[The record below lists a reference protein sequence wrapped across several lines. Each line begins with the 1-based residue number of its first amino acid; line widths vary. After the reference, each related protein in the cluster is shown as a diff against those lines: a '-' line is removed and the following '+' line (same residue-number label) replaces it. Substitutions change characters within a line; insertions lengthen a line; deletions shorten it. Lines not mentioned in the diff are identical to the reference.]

1 MQKLYIF
8 RAFKIVEQW
17 IKSPGSV
24 FSNATT
30 TAAATLQKGTWL
42 IYNLLSPRP
51 WHDPT
56 RADLSMECHSSFGLD
71 NFLLWCFVLCNCRL
85 FSSSPGH
92 YGTFLVIITQTVS
105 RLYQISLGV
114 GTGAKSMLPWDSGQ
128 QRKKLP
134 LYSPYSSVETPNS
147 KFCLVLLIWLSLTTL
162 LHPLLHPK
170 PQPKWIFCFC
180 LQVENDFTTQGF
192 SAHWASPE
200 HLIPPAFMPTN
211 RTCIRGPDAQ
221 LFQGLSHIQHSGERG
236 VNYRCQETWLKRQAI
251 SWSIY
256 CLASFHKLWNWE
268 TGRNH
273 TGQHFPNWFFPETV
287 LTDVNT
293 HIDICDAQVSLKN
306 HLWSFSHCC

>member
-17 IKSPGSV
+17 IKTPGSV

-56 RADLSMECHSSFGLD
+56 RADLSMECHLSFGLD

-114 GTGAKSMLPWDSGQ
+114 GTYLVTRHPSLSAVC
-128 QRKKLP
+128 
-134 LYSPYSSVETPNS
+134 PYNP
-147 KFCLVLLIWLSLTTL
+147 
-162 LHPLLHPK
+162 
-170 PQPKWIFCFC
+170 
-180 LQVENDFTTQGF
+180 F
-192 SAHWASPE
+192 S
-200 HLIPPAFMPTN
+200 T
-211 RTCIRGPDAQ
+211 
-221 LFQGLSHIQHSGERG
+221 QHS
-236 VNYRCQETWLKRQAI
+236 VC
-251 SWSIY
+251 
-256 CLASFHKLWNWE
+256 
-268 TGRNH
+268 
-273 TGQHFPNWFFPETV
+273 
-287 LTDVNT
+287 
-293 HIDICDAQVSLKN
+293 SL
-306 HLWSFSHCC
+306 CGI